1 MLAYLYRPSTQI
13 RCRFLC
19 LVYQKLSQVPYGP
32 SQYHGKGVSTFL
44 LSVLHTASIYPLPWQ
59 DLIVWNESCHEQ
71 NCSEILSRGF
81 CVHISFQYSW
91 IHKCIE
97 GEVLALLFMFD
108 FIRHC
113 QLFSQGIFAIF
124 HLQYPEVSCCSI
136 LSLVLPVVLLDVCLG
151 NCFVSLVYL
160 QFWLSP
166 SSPHY
171 FYGNKWHGS
180 SFYHLLT
187 VEYACPLLSEVL
199 SLLWGLW
206 QMSYE
211 KHLIYKYFSMLRWNS
226 FQKEIKRQTKKLQNS
241 VFQVCHK
248 PAIT

>member
-1 MLAYLYRPSTQI
+1 MRVVMNKIAVTYWVEDFV
-13 RCRFLC
+13 C
-19 LVYQKLSQVPYGP
+19 
-32 SQYHGKGVSTFL
+32 TFVFNIL
-44 LSVLHTASIYPLPWQ
+44 GSI
-59 DLIVWNESCHEQ
+59 N
-71 NCSEILSRGF
+71 ILKEKFQLF
-81 CVHISFQYSW
+81 CT
-91 IHKCIE
+91 
-97 GEVLALLFMFD
+97 FD

-113 QLFSQGIFAIF
+113 QLFSQGIVAIF

-180 SFYHLLT
+180 SFDHLLT

-206 QMSYE
+206 QMPYE
-211 KHLIYKYFSMLRWNS
+211 KHLIYKYFSMLHWNS
-226 FQKEIKRQTKKLQNS
+226 FQKEKKRDKQKTPKLCIPGLS
-241 VFQVCHK
+241 
-248 PAIT
+248 